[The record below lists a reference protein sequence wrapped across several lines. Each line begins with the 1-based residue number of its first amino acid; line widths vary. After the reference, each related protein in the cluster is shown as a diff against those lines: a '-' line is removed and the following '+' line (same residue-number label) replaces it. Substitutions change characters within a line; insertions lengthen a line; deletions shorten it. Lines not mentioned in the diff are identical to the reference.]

1 MKMMEDKDL
10 EEFNKNTW
18 KLKWNK
24 KFEYPKS
31 QRELIKGL
39 GRHYSVSGEKLPS
52 VTTILSKTQTKE
64 KQDSLANWR
73 AKVGDAEATRIM
85 DQAAAR
91 GTAMHTVLERYLLGE
106 NYADLTDIGQQ
117 AMAMAEKVIEEGIKG
132 QLDEIW
138 GSEVTVWYPDLY
150 AGQTDVVG
158 VYNGR
163 ESIMD
168 FKQTNKPKKREWID
182 DYFMQLAG
190 YAIAHN
196 FTYRTEIQQ
205 GVVLMCSK
213 DGYFQKFEISD
224 DEFRDYKYKWLARVS
239 EYYDSLE

>member
-1 MKMMEDKDL
+1 M
-10 EEFNKNTW
+10 
-18 KLKWNK
+18 KWNK

-150 AGQTDVVG
+150 AGATDVVG

-239 EYYDSLE
+239 EYYDSLEQF